1 MTFAQH
7 VCHGREQAAAS
18 HRLLS
23 DFTAL
28 LRKWQE
34 RARGRRDLAALSDR
48 SLRDI
53 GLSRSD
59 ALREIRKPFWRA

>member
-7 VCHGREQAAAS
+7 VFHARETVQS
-18 HRLLS
+18 RRLLA
-23 DFTAL
+23 DLTAL
-28 LRKWQE
+28 FRKWRS

>member
-1 MTFAQH
+1 MTLAQH
-7 VCHGREQAAAS
+7 VGHDREQAAPS
-18 HRLLS
+18 YRLLA
-23 DFTAL
+23 DVTAL
-28 LRKWQE
+28 LQKWRS

-48 SLRDI
+48 CLRDI